1 MKLKI
6 TGIDLGRSENTKMKK
21 AAGTNESLTREV
33 CSYISKGMKAE
44 LPIRVIEKT
53 KHHILDTL
61 AAMVSGSQLKPG
73 RVARKY
79 VESQAGATEAQ
90 VVGSRVITS
99 AIDAAFANAIMVH
112 ADETDDSHGSS
123 LTHPGAAVVPAAL
136 AISERQGANGMS
148 FLKGVVVGY
157 DLCCR
162 ITQALGVDELRQG
175 YRCTFSMGGN
185 FGAAAASAAILGLNE
200 NLISYA
206 LSYTAQQASGLTY
219 WVRDEEH
226 IQKAFV
232 FAGMPAR
239 NGVTAALL
247 AQAGFT
253 GVMDPFSGERNFFQ
267 VFSPN
272 GNPAL
277 LVKGLGDQYE
287 IMQTSI
293 KKFPVGFPIQ
303 SPLEALLSLMRKYRL
318 EFKNVKSIAVRLPEG
333 PLRTVNNRNM
343 PEINLQ
349 HILAVAL
356 LDGGITFETAHS
368 YERMNDPQVIQLKER
383 ITLVGDPELGT
394 DEFNRKGIVPGIVDV
409 TTEEGSKLTEHV
421 VGVSGAA
428 DNPMTTEEV
437 ENKCRELLIP
447 VLGEDRTQKLIGTIA
462 ALESLPN
469 VRQLRSLLSAS

>member
-1 MKLKI
+1 
-6 TGIDLGRSENTKMKK
+6 MKK
-21 AAGTNESLTREV
+21 ADCPDEEVTRQV
-33 CSYISKGMKAE
+33 CSYISKGMEAD
-44 LPIRVIEKT
+44 LPTRVREKT

-79 VESQAGATEAQ
+79 VESQAGANEAQ
-90 VVGSRVITS
+90 VVGSQVITS
-99 AIDAAFANAIMVH
+99 AIDAAFANGIMVH

-185 FGAAAASAAILGLNE
+185 FGAAAAAAAILGLNE
-200 NLISYA
+200 NLIGYA

-247 AQAGFT
+247 VQSGFT
-253 GVMDPFSGERNFFQ
+253 GVMDPFSGDRNFFQ
-267 VFSPN
+267 AFSPK
-272 GNPAL
+272 GKPEL

-303 SPLEALLSLMRKYRL
+303 SPLDALLSLKRKHGL
-318 EFKNVKSIAVRLPEG
+318 EFKNVQSIAVRLPEG
-333 PLRTVNNRNM
+333 PSRTVNNRNM

-368 YERMNDPQVIQLKER
+368 YERMSDPQVIELKKR
-383 ITLVGDPELGT
+383 IALVGDPELGT
-394 DEFNRKGIVPGIVDV
+394 DELNRKGIVPGIVEV
-409 TTEEGSKLTEHV
+409 TTEEGAKFTEQV
-421 VGVSGAA
+421 VGVRGAA

-437 ENKCRELLIP
+437 ENKCRDLLKP
-447 VLGEDRTQKLIGTIA
+447 VLGDDRTQKLIGTIG

-469 VRQLRSLLSAS
+469 VRELRPLLSAS

>member
-1 MKLKI
+1 
-6 TGIDLGRSENTKMKK
+6 MKK
-21 AAGTNESLTREV
+21 AACMDEGVNREV
-33 CSYISKGMKAE
+33 CSYISKGLVAA
-44 LPIRVIEKT
+44 LPVRVIEKA

-79 VESQAGATEAQ
+79 VESQVGAKEAQ
-90 VVGSRVITS
+90 VVGSQVITS
-99 AIDAAFANAIMVH
+99 AVEAAFANGIMAH

-157 DLCCR
+157 DIGCR

-185 FGAAAASAAILGLNE
+185 FGAVSAAAAILGFNE
-200 NLISYA
+200 TLSSYA

-226 IQKAFV
+226 VQKAFV

-247 AQAGFT
+247 VQSGFT
-253 GVMDPFSGERNFFQ
+253 GVRNPFSGDRNFFQ
-267 VFSPN
+267 AFSPN
-272 GNPAL
+272 GKPEL
-277 LVKGLGDQYE
+277 LIKGLGHQYE

-293 KKFPVGFPIQ
+293 KKYPVGFPIQ
-303 SPLEALLSLMRKYRL
+303 SPLDALLSLKRKHGL
-318 EFKNVKSIAVRLPEG
+318 ELKNVKSIAVRLPEG
-333 PLRTVNNRNM
+333 PSRTVNNRTM
-343 PEINLQ
+343 PEVNLQ
-349 HILAVAL
+349 HTLAVAL

-368 YERMNDPQVIQLKER
+368 YERMSDPQVIQLKKQ
-383 ITLVGDPELGT
+383 ITLVGDPEFGT
-394 DEFNRKGIVPGIVDV
+394 EELNRKGIVPGIVEV
-409 TTEEGSKLTEHV
+409 TTKSGAKLTEQV
-421 VGVSGAA
+421 VGVSGAV

-447 VLGEDRTQKLIGTIA
+447 VLGEDRTQKLIGTIGK
-462 ALESLPN
+462 LESLSD